1 MTLKRRRFYKYI
13 SVDEEVK
20 RWGIYIT
27 GAGHINVD
35 KHTRY
40 PLKDDPSHHYFHW
53 STGRRLSDYQ
63 ILYIIKG
70 KGIFESEVSG
80 FKKINTG
87 DIFILFPGIWHRFT
101 PDVDTGW
108 EEYWVEFNGD
118 LIKHYRT
125 KNFLD
130 PENPILKV
138 GIQEEIVE
146 NFLKIIKLIRDENPG
161 FQYIA
166 SGNLIQILGQALTAI
181 KYHPFE
187 GRLIENQIRQAKLI
201 LHEFM
206 HTSVLQE
213 EIAMSVGLGYSVFR
227 KKFKEYTGVSPAQY
241 HINLRINKAKDLL
254 VTSKQSLKEIANDLG
269 FESADYFYRLFK
281 KKTGYTPSDYREKN
295 DR

>member
-1 MTLKRRRFYKYI
+1 MALKKSRFYKYI

-35 KHTRY
+35 KHTIY
-40 PLKDDPSHHYFHW
+40 PLKDNPSHHYFHW

-63 ILYIIKG
+63 ILYIIMG

-87 DIFILFPGIWHRFT
+87 DIFILFPGVWHRFT
-101 PDVDTGW
+101 PDIDTGW

-138 GIQEEIVE
+138 GIHEGIVE
-146 NFLKIIKLIRDENPG
+146 NFHKILKLIHDENPG

-166 SGNLIQILGQALTAI
+166 SGNLIQILGQTITSI
-181 KYHPFE
+181 KYQPFE

-206 HTSVLQE
+206 HTSMLQE
-213 EIAMSVGLGYSVFR
+213 EVAMSVGLGYSVFR

-241 HINLRINKAKDLL
+241 QINLRINKAKDLL
-254 VTSKQSLKEIANDLG
+254 VTSRQSLKEIANDLG